1 MDNAI
6 INNDVKPLVQKPS
19 LKNKIFRWVKVMLLL
34 YGIIGIVLYYL
45 QEYFLFHPEKLPR
58 TFQYQFDDP
67 FTELN
72 IPFNETDTMN
82 MVKFFPKD
90 SLRKG
95 VVLYY
100 HGNKQNI
107 DRYAKF
113 VNQFTRHGYE
123 VWMEDYPGFGK
134 STGIRTEKK
143 LYQQAMEVYKMAANK
158 YKSDSIIIYG
168 KSFGTG
174 IAAYVASQTYCKQLI
189 LETPYYSI
197 PDLFGSYAFIY
208 PTERMA
214 TYKIPANKYLQV
226 VKYPITI
233 FHGTDDGVIPYR
245 CAAKLKNVLKRSD
258 EFITIEKGTHHNLA
272 DFNLYKNKLDSILQ
286 LR

>member
-1 MDNAI
+1 MNTI
-6 INNDVKPLVQKPS
+6 INKKNNWKSPFRS
-19 LKNKIFRWVKVMLLL
+19 LGLWLKIIIIL
-34 YGIIGIVLYYL
+34 YCAIGIALYYL
-45 QEYFLFHPEKLPR
+45 QEYFLFHPEKLSR
-58 TFQYQFDDP
+58 TYSYTFDES

-90 SLRKG
+90 SIRKG

-107 DRYAKF
+107 GRYAKF
-113 VNQFTRHGYE
+113 VSQFTKHGYE

-143 LYQQAMEVYKMAANK
+143 LYQQAMEVYKMAAGK
-158 YKSDSIIIYG
+158 YKSDSIILYG

-174 IAAYVASQTYCKQLI
+174 IAAYVASKTNCKQII

-197 PDLFGSYAFIY
+197 PNLFGCYAFIY
-208 PTERMA
+208 PTERMS
-214 TYKIPANKYLQV
+214 TYKIPANEYLQD

-233 FHGTDDGVIPYR
+233 FHGSDDGVIPYR
-245 CAAKLKNVLKRSD
+245 CAAKLKNVLKPTD

-272 DFNLYKNKLDSILQ
+272 EFNLYKNKLDSILQ